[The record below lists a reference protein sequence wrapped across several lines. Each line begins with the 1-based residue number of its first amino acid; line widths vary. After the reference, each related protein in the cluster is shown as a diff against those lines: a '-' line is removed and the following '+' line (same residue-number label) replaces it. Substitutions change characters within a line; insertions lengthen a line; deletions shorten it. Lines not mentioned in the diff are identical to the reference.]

1 MANEQ
6 LGANGLTVENKQR
19 FEADMLMRAL
29 PAFVHLGMGR
39 KAVLTGGFGG
49 NGGAPGGGN
58 SVEWRRLER
67 IGVSAGVGNVSAGGT
82 TGAFIDGTFPAEIQ
96 VTVSSVTA
104 TMQQY
109 GAWSPVGQLAWTQGL
124 DPIVEEMSTMY
135 GELAGDTLDQVARA
149 ALTGG
154 TSVILSGSSA
164 SRSTIASCSAGFL
177 AEADFRAAVRT
188 LTRQNARRIP
198 SEGNR
203 FPAIVH
209 PDTWFDFMGNTTIQN
224 VLQNAGVR
232 GNDNPLFTGEMYDYL
247 GIRAKVSSN
256 AKTLGSLGLSL
267 IVTVYQTLVFG
278 QEAYGEARFGS
289 YGSPEIITHAP
300 GTSGVYDP
308 LNTRGSVGFK
318 ASLVVKILN
327 DNFMT
332 RIESSSSL
340 NPQTTN

>member
-1 MANEQ
+1 
-6 LGANGLTVENKQR
+6 
-19 FEADMLMRAL
+19 
-29 PAFVHLGMGR
+29 
-39 KAVLTGGFGG
+39 
-49 NGGAPGGGN
+49 
-58 SVEWRRLER
+58 
-67 IGVSAGVGNVSAGGT
+67 
-82 TGAFIDGTFPAEIQ
+82 
-96 VTVSSVTA
+96 VSSVTA

-109 GAWSPVGQLAWTQGL
+109 GAWTPVGQLAWTQGL

-256 AKTLGSLGLSL
+256 AKTLGLSL

-278 QEAYGEARFGS
+278 QEAYGEVRFGS